1 MCVIDSY
8 TRTIL
13 FRANC
18 VSASVFNSVAKLYFL
33 VKIMP
38 QLKSISTDR
47 DLWHRYQRATK
58 QRNISQYYGVSIL
71 KQLPLFSC
79 WVCVLSMCVCKLW
92 VCLEIHGPTRW
103 SEVLRKYLF
112 MHNLKPI
119 IFWTLISYLLVS
131 WIELMMVIVF
141 LRCSVIVNYKHW
153 WFWWRMVWMRVCS
166 VARRPTKEKWFAL
179 WFD

>member
-8 TRTIL
+8 TCTIL

-119 IFWTLISYLLVS
+119 IFLDTNFLSSGLMNWAHDGDCVFAVFSYCKL
-131 WIELMMVIVF
+131 
-141 LRCSVIVNYKHW
+141 
-153 WFWWRMVWMRVCS
+153 
-166 VARRPTKEKWFAL
+166 
-179 WFD
+179 